1 MKLTRQ
7 HWARASEFG
16 FVLSFAA
23 AVAIVVNGVANEPTA
38 VPPARP
44 ILAPIAS
51 LATTYC
57 PDRLEV
63 FELRLAQEACFE
75 MALATCQGHGAA
87 TFWGCFDRQKVNCE
101 IGNTQER
108 WAP

>member
-1 MKLTRQ
+1 MMRDTAKSI
-7 HWARASEFG
+7 AEFCY
-16 FVLSFAA
+16 LLAFAG
-23 AVAIVVNGVANEPTA
+23 AVIVVIHGVVSESTT
-38 VPPARP
+38 VPPTRP

-75 MALATCQGHGAA
+75 TWLLLCDAWHPSNE
-87 TFWGCFDRQKVNCE
+87 RQFEACLGRAE
-101 IGNTQER
+101 SCSFGNTQGG
-108 WAP
+108 WTP